1 MATKAKKKTP
11 TQAPSD
17 GNPFVAFR
25 VPAKLLRAFKA
36 HAKAK
41 KQPPTVLIREFMSK
55 VTGVACD

>member
-1 MATKAKKKTP
+1 MAKKAKTP
-11 TQAPSD
+11 KTQAPSD

-41 KQPPTVLIREFMSK
+41 KLPPTTLLREYMSK
-55 VTGVACD
+55 ATGVACD